1 MFQKEIDRDIKG
13 VVKVGQNNEQ
23 VMKPELDEY
32 VVTNELRGYFGDF
45 FTAYQKGIVGHTD
58 KMGVWISGFF
68 GSGKS
73 HFLKILSYLLENR
86 TIDSKPAVNY
96 FDDKMEDAMVLA
108 EMKQAG
114 DISTDVI
121 LFNIDSK
128 SDSDA
133 KSDKEAIVK
142 VFMKV
147 FNEKQ
152 GFCGS
157 IPWLAD
163 LERQMVKDG
172 TYEAFKGEFKT
183 IAGKE
188 WAEAREDLFFEEDAI
203 LQALVNTTKMS
214 LEAAQKWYNKA
225 EENYNY
231 SLSIETF
238 AKRVRDY
245 MQNKGKNHHLVF
257 LVDEIGQYIGDS
269 SQLMLNLQ
277 TVTEDLGTL
286 CGGKV
291 WVIVTSQ
298 QDLDAVIKTKGIGSN
313 TKDIDFSKIQG
324 RFNTRITL
332 SSANVDEVIK
342 KRILA
347 KTLTA
352 KSSLELLYQQKSS
365 ILKNLITFSADTA
378 EMKNYA
384 HEEDFVNVYPFIPYQ
399 FHLLQSVFTGIR
411 IHGASGKSLSE
422 GERSLLSAFQ
432 ESAIRYAE
440 DEMGVLVPFSAFY
453 ETIEAFLDSNIR
465 TVISHAEQNTRLFP
479 QDIELLK
486 LLFLIKYPKEMPST
500 MENMATLLL
509 RHVDEDK
516 LDRKKQIEDSL
527 KRLIR
532 ETLIQKNGEEYVFLT
547 HEEQDVNKEIKN
559 MRVDGADVLQK
570 VGDILFAEIYPDKK
584 FKYSNRY
591 DFAFNTLLD
600 DRARGAQ
607 NNEMGIQIITPYYEG
622 SMDITQQGFK
632 LLSAREN
639 NVIVRLQGTT
649 AFLEEVEE
657 ALKIQAYLRL
667 KSGSTI
673 SQAIED
679 IKTRKARETSKR
691 FERAKLMMEEGLK
704 TAEIYV
710 SSQLLE
716 IKDKNPV
723 ERLNDAFRVLVDT
736 LYHKINYIKAFVETD
751 KELYDILQQQTVQ
764 LSLIENDSNKLAVDE
779 IDEHIGRN
787 TTRNIPVTVRSAIT
801 LFSKA
806 PYGWREKDISAILLK
821 LFKMQEIRL
830 QYNSEYI
837 AVNDKDSINYL
848 TKRDYTEKVLIK
860 KREKIPPKLINNVK
874 TLCKDLFNYS
884 SLPGDEDSLMERFKD
899 FVGNEIS
906 LIRELLVRYE
916 KVNYPGKKI
925 MVEGR
930 QAFEKIIHI
939 KDVKVFFEK
948 ANELNDDFIDYEEG
962 AEVVKTFFKNQK
974 KYFDDALEKIAIF
987 DANKT
992 YVLDEQAIAIIGQ
1005 IKSIIQQE
1013 KPYGNIPKLPGLIE
1027 EFSQRFV
1034 ELLEVECKPVRE
1046 VIDGDWQK
1054 VKAEVNQYEF
1064 KDQLLGKFNTLFNDL
1079 LTRIDGANNFYEAI
1093 AMKEESDR
1101 IKLRCF
1107 TDISREIEKRERMAN
1122 IEKQKTTGVVNEVS
1136 KKAEYVARKTVNVS
1150 INNML
1155 HGANT
1160 IENQADIERMLSGI
1174 RKRLEAELK
1183 ENIIIKLV

>member
-1 MFQKEIDRDIKG
+1 MQLRKMFEKAIDRDIKG
-13 VVKVGQNNEQ
+13 VVKVGQSDEQ
-23 VMKPELDEY
+23 VMKTELEEY

-58 KMGVWISGFF
+58 KIGVWISGFF

-86 TIDSKPAVNY
+86 SVDSKLAIAY
-96 FDDKMEDAMVLA
+96 FNDKMADPMVFA

-114 DISTDVI
+114 EISTDVI

-172 TYEAFKGEFKT
+172 TYTRFKAKFQS
-183 IAGKE
+183 ISGKE
-188 WAEAREDLFFEEDAI
+188 WTEAREDLFFEEEAI
-203 LQALVNTTKMS
+203 LEALVNTTKMS
-214 LEAAQKWYNKA
+214 LASAQKWYNKA
-225 EENYNY
+225 EGKYNYNY
-231 SLSIETF
+231 NLSIETF
-238 AKRVRDY
+238 ATRVKDY
-245 MQNKGKNHHLVF
+245 IQSKGKNHHVVF
-257 LVDEIGQYIGDS
+257 LVDEIGQYIGES

-277 TVTEDLGTL
+277 TVTEDLGAL
-286 CGGKV
+286 CGGKA

-298 QDLDAVIKTKGIGSN
+298 QDLDSVIKTKSILGSN
-313 TKDIDFSKIQG
+313 RSDIDFSKIQG
-324 RFNTRITL
+324 RFNTRIIL
-332 SSANVDEVIK
+332 SSDNVDEVIK

-347 KTLTA
+347 KNSTA
-352 KSSLELLYQQKSS
+352 KDSLQLLYQQKKS
-365 ILKNLITFSADTA
+365 ILKNLITFSPDTA

-411 IHGASGKSLSE
+411 IHGVSGKSLSK

-440 DEMGVLVPFSAFY
+440 EEMGALVPFSIFY
-453 ETIEAFLDSNIR
+453 KTIEAFLDSNIR
-465 TVISHAEQNTRLFP
+465 TVMSQAQQNTRLFP

-486 LLFLIKYPKEMPST
+486 LLFLIKYPKEMPSN
-500 MENMATLLL
+500 MENIVTLLL
-509 RHVDEDK
+509 RHVDADK
-516 LDRKKQIEDSL
+516 LDRKKQINESL
-527 KRLIR
+527 KRLTR
-532 ETLIQKNGEEYVFLT
+532 ENLIQKNGEEYVFLT

-559 MRVDGADVLQK
+559 MRVDSTDVLQK
-570 VGDILFAEIYPDKK
+570 VGDIVFAEIYPDKK

-600 DRARGAQ
+600 DRVRGTQ
-607 NNEMGIQIITPYYEG
+607 NNEIGIQIITPYYEG
-622 SMDITQQGFK
+622 SMNITQQGFK
-632 LLSAREN
+632 LLSARAN
-639 NVIVRLQGTT
+639 NVIVRLQGST

-657 ALKIQAYLRL
+657 TLKIQAYLRL

-673 SQAIED
+673 SQTIED
-679 IKTRKARETSKR
+679 IKTRKAREITTR
-691 FERAKLMMEEGLK
+691 FDRAKVIMVEGLR

-710 SSQLLE
+710 GSQLLE
-716 IKDKNPV
+716 IKEKNPV

-736 LYHKINYIKAFVETD
+736 LYHKINYVLAFVDTD
-751 KELYDILQQQTVQ
+751 EELYDILQQQTVQ
-764 LSLIENDSNKLAVDE
+764 LPLMENDPNKLAADE
-779 IDEHIGRN
+779 IDGHIERN
-787 TTRNIPVTVRSAIT
+787 TTRNIPVTVRSAMN

-806 PYGWREKDISAILLK
+806 PYGWRDKDISAILLK
-821 LFKMQEIRL
+821 LFKTQEVRL

-837 AVNDKDSINYL
+837 AVSDKESLNYL
-848 TKRDYTEKVLIK
+848 TKRDHTERVLIK
-860 KREKIPPKLINNVK
+860 KRDKIPPKLITNVK
-874 TLCKDLFNYS
+874 TLCKELFNDS
-884 SLPGDEDSLMERFKD
+884 SLPGDEESLMERFKD
-899 FVGNEIS
+899 LVQKEISYIQKALVYYEIAKYPGNEIM
-906 LIRELLVRYE
+906 I
-916 KVNYPGKKI
+916 K
-925 MVEGR
+925 GR
-930 QAFEKIIHI
+930 QAFEKIISI
-939 KDVKVFFEK
+939 KDSKAFFEK
-948 ANELNDDFIDYEEG
+948 ADELTDDFIDY
-962 AEVVKTFFKNQK
+962 AEDAEAVKTFFKNQRQ
-974 KYFDDALEKIAIF
+974 YFDKALKSMMIF

-992 YVLDEQAIAIIGQ
+992 YVLDEQANLLIGK
-1005 IKSIIQQE
+1005 IKSIVQKE
-1013 KPYGNIPKLPGLIE
+1013 KPYGSIPVLPGLID

-1034 ELLEVECKPVRE
+1034 QLLEVECTPVKA
-1046 VIDGDWQK
+1046 VIKGDWQK
-1054 VKAEVNQYEF
+1054 VKEEVAEYEW
-1064 KDQLLGKFNTLFNDL
+1064 KDQLLGKFDTWFSDL

-1107 TDISREIEKRERMAN
+1107 TEMSQEKEKREQIAN
-1122 IEKQKTTGVVNEVS
+1122 
-1136 KKAEYVARKTVNVS
+1136 VARKTVNVS

-1160 IENQADIERMLSGI
+1160 IESLADIENLLSGI
-1174 RKRLEAELK
+1174 RTRLQAELK
-1183 ENIIIKLV
+1183 DNTIIKLV